1 MWMRQVYGYS
11 LPIFVVKLII
21 MKIGIVAFVALL
33 LISSCVPVKKYEEL
47 VEKEKLCSEELEKYK
62 TSALSNEALA
72 AELKTKSELLA
83 GQVIQLKADTS
94 SLGNQYRTLKAKYDR
109 LAKQNEDLET
119 NYNKLRLSGAKES
132 ADLNLELIA
141 KQRELQEKED
151 RLTTL
156 ESELKAKSELLA
168 QREQRVNELEQIIS
182 EQEKATKALKD
193 KVANALKSFEN
204 KGLTVIEKNGKIYV
218 SLEDKL
224 LFSSGSTV
232 VETEGKKALVELARV
247 LETESDLEIIVEGH
261 TDTDKLNSSSYP
273 HNNWELSVLRSTAV
287 IEIMLG
293 KSNINPRQLMA
304 AGRSE
309 FIPVDE
315 NDKAKNRRIEI
326 IISPNLN
333 ALFELISKD

>member
-1 MWMRQVYGYS
+1 
-11 LPIFVVKLII
+11 
-21 MKIGIVAFVALL
+21 MKIGIIAFVSLL
-33 LISSCVPVKKYEEL
+33 LVSSCVPVKKYDEL

-72 AELKTKSELLA
+72 ADLKTKSALLA
-83 GQVIQLKADTS
+83 SQVTQLKADTS
-94 SLGNQYRTLKAKYDR
+94 SLGNQYRTLKAKYEK
-109 LAKQNEDLET
+109 LVTLNEDLET

-132 ADLNLELIA
+132 AELTTELLA
-141 KQRELQEKED
+141 KQKELQRKEDQLLALEKE
-151 RLTTL
+151 
-156 ESELKAKSELLA
+156 LKTKSELLA

-182 EQEKATKALKD
+182 DQERATKLLKD
-193 KVANALKSFEN
+193 KVSAALKGFEN
-204 KGLTVIEKNGKIYV
+204 KGLTVVEKNGKIYI
-218 SLEDKL
+218 SLEAKL

-232 VETEGKKALVELARV
+232 VETEGQKALIDLARV
-247 LETESDLEIIVEGH
+247 LETESELEIIVEGH
-261 TDTDKLNSSSYP
+261 TDTDKLKSSNYP
-273 HNNWELSVLRSTAV
+273 HNNWELSVLRSTSV
-287 IEIMLG
+287 IEIMLEN
-293 KSNINPRQLMA
+293 SNINPRQLMA